1 MASELCMNCFS
12 VKGKYEVCPFCG
24 YAEGTP
30 PSQPHYLVPGTILGN
45 HFIVGTVIGMGGF
58 GITYKCY
65 DTTLGVIVA
74 VKEFYPAGLVNRAP
88 GERRVGLLSG
98 EKKTQYQEQLKRFMV
113 EAQSIAQFGKAKDI
127 VNVYDYF
134 EENNTAYIIMEY
146 IDGVLLKDYLEKQG
160 RIHDMDTVL
169 SIITPV
175 IEAVKKIH
183 AKGIIHRDISPDNIF
198 IAGDESVK
206 VFDFGA
212 AQLNSTKE
220 GMAGEKVIKVGY
232 SAPEQY
238 RDRSKQGYYTDIYS
252 IGAILYQMV
261 TGIKPVEST
270 EREYK
275 DELKSP
281 LELGIKIDSNFD
293 RAIMEALAVKP
304 ELRFQNI
311 QQLSDAIDGK
321 RIAEYPKVKL
331 KKRKRKRN
339 WMIGLSVSL
348 TLAIL
353 VVIGLF
359 QTVWK
364 KTNPL
369 IDSSIKSE
377 EVVVWVDNA
386 DVKEEI
392 NSDIAEVFSEPVS
405 GESEELTKI
414 KKENA
419 KVKDKIKVVDVTT
432 ETSYGTMD
440 AALQAT
446 KGTKEFPD
454 MFLSDRVADPEQ
466 YSLTSLKDIYDTIDT
481 SQYLYMSQYPTY
493 FKNYK
498 EMPTALDV
506 LQLYVYDTSAM
517 DEQIKK
523 KAGMSSSSFADRK
536 KDTIEIKDVIEA
548 NNEQEITYSDAYFST
563 IATFLTNREGFDY
576 KKGTLNFDGAFAEKM
591 TQFSTMNQKANGK
604 PWIFDG
610 KPSGL
615 YGSSA
620 LAGAGYRSK
629 LNGSNDALKQL
640 AYVTYAATVDDK
652 MLISYA
658 DKYAISAKSDKNS
671 QLICKRLLW
680 CLLDQSDVKV
690 SANDAYPIRKQKFE
704 TFFQTGNN
712 ARQTKIKKLID
723 RSQACILL
731 GKGTGNISN
740 YANRL
745 TNFDRAAGYTE
756 KEINDICATY
766 LGEQK

>member
-98 EKKTQYQEQLKRFMV
+98 EKKKQYQEQLKRFMV

-311 QQLSDAIDGK
+311 QQLSDAIEGK

-348 TLAIL
+348 TLAII

-377 EVVVWVDNA
+377 EIVVWVDNA

-454 MFLSDRVADPEQ
+454 MFLSDRVANPEQ
-466 YSLTSLKDIYDTIDT
+466 YSLASLKDIYDTIDT

-506 LQLYVYDTSAM
+506 LQFYAYDASAI
-517 DEQIKK
+517 DEQTQKRT
-523 KAGMSSSSFADRK
+523 GMSSSSFAGYK
-536 KDTIEIKDVIEA
+536 KDTIAIQDVIEA
-548 NNEQEITYSDAYFST
+548 NNDQEITYSDAYFST
-563 IATFLTNREGFDY
+563 IATFFSNKEGFDY
-576 KKGTLNFDGAFAEKM
+576 KKGTFNFDGAFAGKLA
-591 TQFSTMNQKANGK
+591 QFSTMNQKASSK
-604 PWIFDG
+604 AWIIDG
-610 KPSGL
+610 KPAGL
-615 YGSSA
+615 YGNSA

-629 LNGSNDALKQL
+629 LNGSNDTLKQL
-640 AYVTYAATVDDK
+640 SYTTYAATIDDK

-690 SANDAYPIRKQKFE
+690 SADDAYPIRKQKFE
-704 TFFQTGNN
+704 TFFKTGNN
-712 ARQTKIKKLID
+712 ARQAKIKKLID
-723 RSQACILL
+723 RSQACVLL
-731 GKGTGNISN
+731 GRGSGNIRN

-745 TNFDRAAGYTE
+745 TNFDNTAEYTE
-756 KEINDICATY
+756 KEINDICAAY
-766 LGEQK
+766 LEEQK

>member
-311 QQLSDAIDGK
+311 QQLSDAIEGK

-359 QTVWK
+359 QTIWK

-454 MFLSDRVADPEQ
+454 MFLSDHVADPEQ

-576 KKGTLNFDGAFAEKM
+576 KKGTLNFDGAFAGKM
-591 TQFSTMNQKANGK
+591 AQFSTMNQKANGK

-640 AYVTYAATVDDK
+640 VYVTYAATVDDK

>member
-311 QQLSDAIDGK
+311 QQLSDAIEGK

-466 YSLTSLKDIYDTIDT
+466 YSLTSLKDIYDTIDI

-576 KKGTLNFDGAFAEKM
+576 KKGTLNFDGAFAGKM